1 MIADFSLT
9 LSWSQ
14 ARLEHLVQE
23 KMAIRPD
30 IVDED
35 VIEDQIYVLPEKS
48 WQVSIF
54 QQKEV
59 YRVAMYLKEIY
70 FSFQKGK
77 LKFSIN

>member
-35 VIEDQIYVLPEKS
+35 VMEDQNQIYVLPEKS

-59 YRVAMYLKEIY
+59 YRDVPQRNLLFVSKR
-70 FSFQKGK
+70 
-77 LKFSIN
+77 